1 MGSEADPRVYLR
13 RDSAVLC
20 GYASDASGR
29 GRSAGDD
36 DRRGA
41 GRWILS
47 EKSVRKPLY
56 DRRGKYRRVIRGR
69 LPDRTVFEVAGR
81 RDVGLCVCLSWG

>member
-1 MGSEADPRVYLR
+1 MIVLYYLLCLADVRRQCNASGKMADEKTNRRNKKAKEKMAEVWFGIKTDPRVYLR

-36 DRRGA
+36 DRRG
-41 GRWILS
+41 GREMDFI
-47 EKSVRKPLY
+47 
-56 DRRGKYRRVIRGR
+56 
-69 LPDRTVFEVAGR
+69 
-81 RDVGLCVCLSWG
+81 